1 MLRLVFVFTLLMA
14 QQGRAQSDSSNGVPD
29 PVVQPDESVAEFKK
43 GKGGEP
49 KNKHSAKVNGVKLKG
64 PKLGGT
70 GCPEGTVGVS
80 ITPDNKTMSVIFDN
94 YIAQAGRSFDLK
106 RDIKTCT
113 VSVPLSVPAGYQF
126 AIVKL
131 DYRGY
136 HSIPEKGRA
145 SYLTIY
151 SFSDANTGKQMGR
164 RIRRQYAYKGP
175 LDEEYTLSSDV
186 SSEPVWSRCGQA
198 VNFRIDTRVIAASNG
213 RGDDVMATIDSLD
226 ASVGNSVQYH
236 LVWQA
241 CNSVK

>member
-1 MLRLVFVFTLLMA
+1 MLRLVFVFILVIA
-14 QQGRAQSDSSNGVPD
+14 QQGRAQSDNGASD
-29 PVVQPDESVAEFKK
+29 PVVQPDESVGDFKK
-43 GKGGEP
+43 GKGAEP

-64 PKLGGT
+64 PKLGGS

-80 ITPDNKTMSVIFDN
+80 ITPDNKTMSIIFDN

-106 RDIKTCT
+106 RDIKTCS
-113 VSVPLSVPAGYQF
+113 VSVPLSVPAGFQF
-126 AIVKL
+126 AVVKL

-136 HSIPEKGRA
+136 HLVPEKGRTN
-145 SYLTIY
+145 YLTIY
-151 SFSDANTGKQMGR
+151 SFTDANSGKQIGK
-164 RIRRQYAYKGP
+164 RIRRKVAFQGP
-175 LDEEYTLSSDV
+175 LDEEYILSSDV

-198 VNFRIDTRVIAASNG
+198 VNFRIDTRVVVASNG

-241 CNSVK
+241 CTPSN